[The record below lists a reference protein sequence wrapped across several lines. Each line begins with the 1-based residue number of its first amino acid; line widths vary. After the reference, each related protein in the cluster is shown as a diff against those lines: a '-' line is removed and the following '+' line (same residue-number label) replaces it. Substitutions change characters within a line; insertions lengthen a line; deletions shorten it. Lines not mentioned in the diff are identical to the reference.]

1 MRRVVT
7 SLYFWV
13 VIAIVG
19 GAMLGIVN
27 PSLGIRLNP
36 LADGFV
42 RIVKL
47 LVGPL
52 IFCSVVLGIA
62 GAESKREAGR
72 VALKA
77 LIYFEVVSTLALAIG
92 LLVANVLKP
101 GAGFP
106 LDSSRLDAGLIPGAA
121 GPRGSLLNPLNGVN
135 LIQVLVLSLVT
146 GCALLFAPSRIR
158 AVVVSRLRTWN
169 HTLFSWMGKWM
180 LLAPVGAGA
189 AMAFTTGKFGVD
201 SLRPLLYL
209 MFCFYLTCF
218 LFVFVVLGG
227 IARGCGFRITDYLRY
242 LKAEIVLVLGTS
254 SSESALAPLM
264 EKLERLGCPRSVVGL
279 VVPTGYS
286 FNLDG
291 TNIYLTLA
299 ALFIAQVFGVPL
311 SLSQQ
316 VAILAVAM
324 VSSKGAS
331 GVTGAGF
338 ITLAATL
345 AAVPEIPVVGLTLI
359 LGIDRFMSEARALTN
374 MLGNGIATLVVA
386 RWEQRLD
393 QARLLEELRH
403 PHQGMLDA

>member
-1 MRRVVT
+1 
-7 SLYFWV
+7 
-13 VIAIVG
+13 
-19 GAMLGIVN
+19 VN

-106 LDSSRLDAGLIPGAA
+106 LDPSRLDAGLIPGAA

-135 LIQVLVLSLVT
+135 LIQVLVLALVT